1 MRLSPIIKICQPIRL
16 VILLGLVACEKQKL
30 PKMLLVCQLSPT
42 NIEDGFCRR
51 ENRGLD
57 ASMTVE
63 GLFAVNKKITDQV
76 ESSLNYAG
84 VKCQTR
90 DLSDR
95 VELRALSLCYSA
107 KGRISYE
114 VKSIWPHDARA
125 VNYYQHLDMR
135 RMRQSMIDM
144 MVDRIE
150 KGALKGKIQWGW

>member
-1 MRLSPIIKICQPIRL
+1 MRLSPILKIFRPILL

-51 ENRGLD
+51 ENRSLD

-63 GLFAVNKKITDQV
+63 GLFAINKKITDRV
-76 ESSLNYAG
+76 ESRLKYAG

-95 VELRALSLCYSA
+95 VELRALSLCYNA
-107 KGRISYE
+107 KGKIAYE

-125 VNYYQHLDMR
+125 VNYYKNLDMGS
-135 RMRQSMIDM
+135 MRQSMIGM
-144 MVDRIE
+144 MLDRID
-150 KGALKGKIQWGW
+150 KGTLKGKIQWGW